1 MLGSALRSD
10 PLTASYGQGFFLG
23 TRRRNGKTL
32 QEIRG
37 ERAEIDDPTLVMGAA
52 LRFLESRARSAAE
65 VRGRL
70 VRHGYRPDLVE
81 GCIGRLVELGMLDD
95 AAFAQAWVESRDR
108 ARPRG
113 ERALRAEL
121 RQKGVDRS
129 VVDEVIQERA
139 DRAAAND
146 GVDADADAAKR
157 LLDRHLRALER
168 IPDPR
173 AKRERAYAL
182 LARNGFDPDVAA
194 EAIRSLG

>member
-1 MLGSALRSD
+1 MGI
-10 PLTASYGQGFFLG
+10 
-23 TRRRNGKTL
+23 RRRNGRTL
-32 QEIRG
+32 EAIRA
-37 ERAEIDDPTLVMGAA
+37 ERAEIEDPTLVMGAA

-81 GCIGRLVELGMLDD
+81 SCIARLVELGMLDD

-113 ERALRAEL
+113 ERALRTEL
-121 RQKGVDRS
+121 RQKGVDRA
-129 VVDEVIQERA
+129 VVDEIIQDRA
-139 DRAAAND
+139 DRAAED
-146 GVDADADAAKR
+146 GGATADEAAARR
-157 LLDRHLRALER
+157 LLERNAGALER

-173 AKRERAYAL
+173 AKRQRAYAL

-194 EAIRSLG
+194 AVTRSLM

>member
-1 MLGSALRSD
+1 
-10 PLTASYGQGFFLG
+10 
-23 TRRRNGKTL
+23 
-32 QEIRG
+32 
-37 ERAEIDDPTLVMGAA
+37 MGAA
-52 LRFLESRARSAAE
+52 LRFLESRARSASE

-81 GCIGRLVELGMLDD
+81 GCIARLVELGMLDD

-113 ERALRAEL
+113 ERALRREL
-121 RQKGVDRS
+121 RTKGIDRD

-139 DRAAAND
+139 DRAAEAD
-146 GVDADADAAKR
+146 GSDPDEEAAKR
-157 LLDRHLRALER
+157 LLERNARALDR

-173 AKRERAYAL
+173 ARRQRAYAL

-194 EAIRSLG
+194 SVTRTIE